1 MSQTKVEAP
10 FVENNIPFRNVII
23 NGDMVVNQR
32 GSSSVTGLGGGGE
45 HYFLDRIRNYSANTA
60 GRYTISQET
69 DVPAGLGF
77 TNSVK
82 FQCTTAD
89 TSVAATE
96 ITLLQQQ
103 IAGENLQRFNKGTSS
118 AKQFTVSFYAKANES
133 RVHALELIDT
143 DNSNRHISKLFTVTT
158 DWKRHVI
165 TFPADTTGTFDNDSN
180 KSMSM
185 VFWLHAGSNYTSG
198 TLNSSAWGS
207 LTDANRAVGI
217 GSLMASTNNNFLLTG
232 LQLEV
237 GDKASEFEFLPHD
250 VQLKRCQRYYY
261 QMGPGVQYDPLMVGA
276 CNGSNNC
283 YGMVHFPVEMRGD
296 PSLTTTG
303 TSADYCVYAGGHNP
317 FPCDAG
323 PTSNTIDK
331 YGMRIYFT
339 CTGDLVVAE
348 AGEMLT
354 YNNSAYL
361 GFDAEI

>member
-10 FVENNIPFRNVII
+10 FVEDNIPFRNVII

-32 GSSSVTGLGGGGE
+32 GSSSVTGLGAGGA
-45 HYFLDRIRNYSANTA
+45 HYFLDRIRNFSSGTA

-82 FQCTTAD
+82 MQCTTAD
-89 TSVAATE
+89 TSVAASE
-96 ITLLQQQ
+96 ITILQQQ

-118 AKQFTVSFYAKANES
+118 AKEFTVSFYAKANES

-158 DWKRHVI
+158 DWKRHII
-165 TFPADTTGTFDNDSN
+165 TFPADTTGAFDNDAN

-207 LTDANRAVGI
+207 MTDTNRAVGI
-217 GSLMASTNNNFLLTG
+217 GSIMASTSNNFFITG

-237 GDKASEFEFLPHD
+237 GDKASEFEFVPHD
-250 VQLKRCQRYYY
+250 VQLLRCQRYFVKFGGDNAYTSFGSGMWKTGTVASIILHY
-261 QMGPGVQYDPLMVGA
+261 PTTMRSAPTMTIANATNSHLRQAGTAPNCSAIALDVSATQA
-276 CNGSNNC
+276 CMYNATVSSGGSA
-283 YGMVHFPVEMRGD
+283 GEGTVHFGD
-296 PSLTTTG
+296 STT
-303 TSADYCVYAGGHNP
+303 N
-317 FPCDAG
+317 
-323 PTSNTIDK
+323 
-331 YGMRIYFT
+331 
-339 CTGDLVVAE
+339 CTF
-348 AGEMLT
+348 
-354 YNNSAYL
+354 S
-361 GFDAEI
+361 FDSEI

>member
-1 MSQTKVEAP
+1 MTQTKVEAP

-23 NGDMVVNQR
+23 NGDMVINQR

-89 TSVAATE
+89 TSVAASE
-96 ITLLQQQ
+96 LTLLQQQ
-103 IAGENLQRFNKGTSS
+103 IAGENLQRFCKGTSS

-133 RVHALELIDT
+133 RVHALELVDT

-165 TFPADTTGTFDNDSN
+165 TFPADTTGAFNNDSN

-185 VFWLHAGSNYTSG
+185 IFWLHAGSSYTSG

-207 LTDANRAVGI
+207 ISDTNRAVGI
-217 GSLMASTNNNFLLTG
+217 GSLMASTDNNFLLTG

-250 VQLKRCQRYYY
+250 VQLQRCQRYYFKL
-261 QMGPGVQYDPLMVGA
+261 GPGSQYDIYCVGA
-276 CNGSNNC
+276 SNGTDSC
-283 YGMVHFPVEMRGD
+283 YGAIHYPVRMRGA
-296 PSLTTTG
+296 PALFHSG
-303 TSADYCVYAGGHNP
+303 TAADYCVYQGSHNP
-317 FPCDAG
+317 FPCDVVPA
-323 PTSNTIDK
+323 SNTIYD
-331 YGMRIYFT
+331 YAMRLKFG
-339 CTGDLVVAE
+339 CTGDMVAGE
-348 AGEMLT
+348 AGELLA
-354 YNNSAYL
+354 YNTSAYL
-361 GFDAEI
+361 EFDAEI

>member
-10 FVENNIPFRNVII
+10 FVEDNIPFRNVII

-32 GSSSVTGLGGGGE
+32 GSSSVTGLGAGGE

-89 TSVAATE
+89 TSVAASE
-96 ITLLQQQ
+96 ITILQQQ

-185 VFWLHAGSNYTSG
+185 VFWLHAGSSYTSG

-207 LTDANRAVGI
+207 ISDANRAVGI
-217 GSLMASTNNNFLLTG
+217 GSLMASTDNNFLLTG

-261 QMGPGVQYDPLMVGA
+261 QIPDV
-276 CNGSNNC
+276 
-283 YGMVHFPVEMRGD
+283 
-296 PSLTTTG
+296 
-303 TSADYCVYAGGHNP
+303 
-317 FPCDAG
+317 
-323 PTSNTIDK
+323 PTSDYRQLGVGSLASASLAVLDNEHPVP
-331 YGMRIYFT
+331 MRAAPTATEVGSLYVSDHVGNRSFAVSTNYSTTERLTFNVTTASASNSPGTCVFT
-339 CTGDLVVAE
+339 NASGS
-348 AGEMLT
+348 GNYLT
-354 YNNSAYL
+354 VS
-361 GFDAEI
+361 AEI